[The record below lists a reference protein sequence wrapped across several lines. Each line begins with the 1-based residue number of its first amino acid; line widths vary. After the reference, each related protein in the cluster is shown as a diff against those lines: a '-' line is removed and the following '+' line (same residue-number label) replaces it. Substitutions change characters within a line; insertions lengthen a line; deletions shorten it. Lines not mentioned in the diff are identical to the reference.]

1 MSFHHRLA
9 PKIGAWWAEWA
20 PSKRP
25 IELPLPKLE
34 YDSYYEVWE
43 WNFRTLLRHNSLLPF
58 INGPGPSVTSTPRTS
73 EEQEELAAATH
84 CLALLGSC
92 ISEQILADLLTLS
105 PSGKLPE
112 EPCLLFIAA
121 RNHVN
126 DVQRLWKETANPE
139 FWGLFTGRDDQIRT
153 VIQLFAK
160 LEGVR
165 NKTYTKESWRTFILM
180 AALLTNRKFPFCLPH
195 SVQKYIDKAN
205 NEKVDLGEKEWKDMR
220 SEMMNAMCQ

>member
-34 YDSYYEVWE
+34 YDSHFGVWE
-43 WNFRTLLRHNSLLPF
+43 WKFRTLLRHNSLLPF
-58 INGPGPSVTSTPRTS
+58 IIDSGPPVTSDPRS
-73 EEQEELAAATH
+73 NEQKEELAAATH

-105 PSGKLPE
+105 SNDKLPE
-112 EPCLLFIAA
+112 EPYLLFRAA
-121 RNHVN
+121 TKHVN
-126 DVQRLWKETANPE
+126 DVQGLWKETNPK
-139 FWGLFTGRDDQIRT
+139 FWALFTGRDDQFRT
-153 VIQLFAK
+153 VKQLFDK

-165 NKTYTKESWRTFILM
+165 NRTCTKESWRTFISM
-180 AALLTNRKFPFCLPH
+180 VAMLTKRNFPSCLPH
-195 SVQKYIDKAN
+195 SVQKYIDKAKN
-205 NEKVDLGEKEWKDMR
+205 QNVDVGEKEWHDMR
-220 SEMMNAMCQ
+220 SEMMNAI